1 MSALVAIK
9 HRQLLISLSAT
20 LFCTTGMFNKMTVY
34 NYIKKM
40 VSIQETQRQCNQRLA
55 SPSENPWQIKTPA
68 VESQVNGWLIDW
80 LVQLTMFDHSTYCTP
95 CYSCSVRI
103 TFMVR
108 VMVGVRA
115 RVRVRVMNRVRLDMI
130 NHGRS
135 WSTVLDQGHLLF
147 NASCP
152 INQPFSLDLSQ
163 SIDRPSSTFVNHSWS
178 IS

>member
-80 LVQLTMFDHSTYCTP
+80 LVQLTMFDHSTVYHAIAVVSGLLLWLGLWLGLELELGLGLWT
-95 CYSCSVRI
+95 
-103 TFMVR
+103 
-108 VMVGVRA
+108 GLG
-115 RVRVRVMNRVRLDMI
+115 LDMI

-135 WSTVLDQGHLLF
+135 WSTVLDQGHPLF

-152 INQPFSLDLSQ
+152 INQPFSLNLSQ